1 MNSEITHYQS
11 KETKFA
17 LCGRFGL
24 VTYSED
30 ILKVTC
36 GSCRKSYN
44 KYIYKKEN
52 DLIESKKKPQYL
64 PVFELEFEFE
74 NDNIVYLIAA
84 ETIPAALKFVKIDD
98 PNTKDVRCIRKFQMN
113 NLFYRGEYPFFINK
127 YTNY

>member
-1 MNSEITHYQS
+1 MNSEIIHYQS

-98 PNTKDVRCIRKFQMN
+98 PNTKDVRCVRKFQMN
-113 NLFYRGEYPFFINK
+113 NLFYRGGYPFFINK
-127 YTNY
+127 YTNH

>member
-1 MNSEITHYQS
+1 MNSEIIHYKS

-30 ILKVTC
+30 ILGVTC

-52 DLIESKKKPQYL
+52 DLIESKKKSQYL

-74 NDNIVYLIAA
+74 NANIVYLIAA
-84 ETIPAALKFVKIDD
+84 ETLPAAVKFVKIDD
-98 PNTKDVRCIRKFQMN
+98 PNTKDVKCTRKFQVN
-113 NLFYRGEYPFFINK
+113 NLFYKGEYPFFINK
-127 YTNY
+127 YASY

>member
-1 MNSEITHYQS
+1 MNSEIIHYQS

-52 DLIESKKKPQYL
+52 DLIESKKKSQYL

-74 NDNIVYLIAA
+74 NDNMVYLIAA
-84 ETIPAALKFVKIDD
+84 ETLPAAMKFVKIDD
-98 PNTKDVRCIRKFQMN
+98 PNTKDVRCVRKFQMN

-127 YTNY
+127 YMNY